1 MQKIKALFVVL
12 IAKLTG
18 LIKWAE
24 ALDGLSGAEKKTRV
38 IEAALKWID
47 IPWVPDFADRAVL
60 KPLLSMLID
69 WLMTKYNAAFGH
81 DGISNVPET
90 REHAEE
96 MAAKAA
102 VEIASARSGEEE
114 QEIGGDTDE
123 RFNEL
128 LEKYAVK

>member
-1 MQKIKALFVVL
+1 MQKIKTLFVAL
-12 IAKLTG
+12 IAKLTE

-24 ALDGLSGAEKKTRV
+24 TLGGLSGQEKKSRV
-38 IEAALKWID
+38 IEAVLKWID
-47 IPWVPDFADRAVL
+47 IPWVPEFAERAVL

-81 DGISNVPET
+81 DGIANVPET
-90 REHAEE
+90 KEHAEE

-102 VEIASARSGEEE
+102 VEIASARNGEEE
-114 QEIGGDTDE
+114 QEAGGDVDE

-128 LEKYAVK
+128 LEKFAVK